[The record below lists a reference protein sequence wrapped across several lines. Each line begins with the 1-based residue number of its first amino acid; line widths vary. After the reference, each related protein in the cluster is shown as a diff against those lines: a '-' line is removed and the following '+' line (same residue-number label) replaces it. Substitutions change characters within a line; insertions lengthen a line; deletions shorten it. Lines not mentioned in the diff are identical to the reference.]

1 MITEYHANGHAPG
14 TILSQAV
21 FHPAVVAE
29 EDLAQRQ
36 VQQIQEWSGC
46 YASDR
51 ALVTILYQVV
61 LHQGA
66 ARLIRHSSGGLQR
79 LVLKYSLL
87 LC

>member
-1 MITEYHANGHAPG
+1 MITEYHANGHDPG

-21 FHPAVVAE
+21 FHPAVVTE
-29 EDLAQRQ
+29 EDLAKCQ
-36 VQQIQEWSGC
+36 VLQMQEWWGC
-46 YASDR
+46 HANDR
-51 ALVTILYQVV
+51 VLVTILYQVV

-66 ARLIRHSSGGLQR
+66 GRLIRHSPEGLQR

>member
-21 FHPAVVAE
+21 FHPAVVFE
-29 EDLAQRQ
+29 EDLAKCQ
-36 VQQIQEWSGC
+36 VLQMQEWWGC
-46 YASDR
+46 HASDR
-51 ALVTILYQVV
+51 VLVTILYQVV

-66 ARLIRHSSGGLQR
+66 ARLIRYLPEGLLR
-79 LVLKYSLL
+79 LVLRYPLL

>member
-21 FHPAVVAE
+21 FHPAVVTGV
-29 EDLAQRQ
+29 DLTQRQ
-36 VQQIQEWSGC
+36 VLDPQEWPRC
-46 YASDR
+46 RASDR
-51 ALVTILYQVV
+51 VLVTILYQVV

-66 ARLIRHSSGGLQR
+66 ARLIRHSPGGLQR

>member
-1 MITEYHANGHAPG
+1 MITEYHANGHDPG

-66 ARLIRHSSGGLQR
+66 ARLNRHSSGGLQR

>member
-21 FHPAVVAE
+21 FHLAVVFE
-29 EDLAQRQ
+29 EDLAKCQ
-36 VQQIQEWSGC
+36 VLQMQEWWGC
-46 YASDR
+46 HASDR
-51 ALVTILYQVV
+51 VLVTILYQVV

-66 ARLIRHSSGGLQR
+66 ARLIRHSPGGLQR

>member
-1 MITEYHANGHAPG
+1 MITEYHANGHDPG

-66 ARLIRHSSGGLQR
+66 ARLIWHSPGGLQR

>member
-21 FHPAVVAE
+21 FHPAVVTE
-29 EDLAQRQ
+29 EDLAKCQ
-36 VQQIQEWSGC
+36 VPQIQEWSGC

-66 ARLIRHSSGGLQR
+66 VWLIRHSPGGLR
-79 LVLKYSLL
+79 VLVLKYSLL
-87 LC
+87 LY

>member
-1 MITEYHANGHAPG
+1 MITEYHANGHDPG

-66 ARLIRHSSGGLQR
+66 ARLIRHSPGGLQR